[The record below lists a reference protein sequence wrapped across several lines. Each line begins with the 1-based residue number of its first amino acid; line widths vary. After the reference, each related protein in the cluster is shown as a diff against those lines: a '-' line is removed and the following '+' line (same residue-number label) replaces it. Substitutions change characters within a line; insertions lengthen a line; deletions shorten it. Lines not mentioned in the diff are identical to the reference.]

1 MGKAIRSFMF
11 NFPEMCVGGD
21 FNVIRTSEKLK
32 GSKLTPSMR
41 DFDEFIR
48 ESELSDPPLRN
59 ASFTWTNL
67 QQSPVCKML
76 GRFLLPSEWE

>member
-1 MGKAIRSFMF
+1 
-11 NFPEMCVGGD
+11 MCVGGD

-48 ESELSDPPLRN
+48 ESELSNPPLRN

-67 QQSPVCKML
+67 SPVCKML

>member
-1 MGKAIRSFMF
+1 
-11 NFPEMCVGGD
+11 MCVDGD
-21 FNVIRTSEKLK
+21 FNVIRTSEKLE

-59 ASFTWTNL
+59 ASFT
-67 QQSPVCKML
+67 
-76 GRFLLPSEWE
+76 